1 MKIKEYNEM
10 KKELIKDD
18 RGDSTG
24 AFINFVREQRALD
37 PEPRNM
43 ELAKADIPRH
53 LWDNFNTPDLEQSEF
68 LRPGETLEDW
78 DVTFRRPN
86 AEGGRIGFG
95 DGGITLVKNKSKNV
109 VGENLR
115 LFNQGKLYHLR
126 IGLDKKNYYGSKE
139 KLTKIFNKRRTAGG
153 DVMSRLEKAP
163 KPEGWLTKKQF
174 LKFLKENNIKSDT
187 LSTIAGKFVKV

>member
-1 MKIKEYNEM
+1 MDKFWENYIKT
-10 KKELIKDD
+10 
-18 RGDSTG
+18 RPADSKG
-24 AFINFVREQRALD
+24 AFEAFKKMSQ
-37 PEPRNM
+37 EPRTM
-43 ELAKADIPRH
+43 
-53 LWDNFNTPDLEQSEF
+53 DL
-68 LRPGETLEDW
+68 
-78 DVTFRRPN
+78 

-95 DGGITLVKNKSKNV
+95 DGGITLVKNLSKNV

-126 IGLDKKNYYGSKE
+126 IGADKKNYYGSKE

-174 LKFLKENNIKSDT
+174 LKFLKENSGSSIDISLASKI
-187 LSTIAGKFVKV
+187 LKEKLQK